1 MSDTAVTKLRNKS
14 SASRS
19 SGTAM
24 PSSTHQAKRPY
35 AGSYSQ
41 TQAQITSYF
50 PPHPLSYDD
59 SSTASYLSTYSNSD
73 NVPNRQGTKFESS
86 SPLSPPLPAL
96 VQSNLLNVG
105 MRVRKAVPEGYK
117 TGSGYGGF
125 TLFSDTKVVSK
136 AAVSGPG
143 QGQKRNY
150 TGYNE
155 LNTSKELTPFCGIM
169 KVGGMAVQTGSSWV
183 DEDEVEDVPPEDN
196 LPFLSSQGST
206 ISTSSVDS
214 MSGLTGSGTKRRFS
228 EEEVEEEET
237 NKIWRDDRD
246 RYQSIDVGISPKS
259 KPASL
264 PGGLGS
270 RPLAMPKSRRK
281 RYQGS
286 GSNKWDAREGQE
298 NLNMMD
304 FEEAEFLDYASG
316 FRSGEVIMH
325 DV

>member
-1 MSDTAVTKLRNKS
+1 
-14 SASRS
+14 
-19 SGTAM
+19 
-24 PSSTHQAKRPY
+24 
-35 AGSYSQ
+35 
-41 TQAQITSYF
+41 
-50 PPHPLSYDD
+50 
-59 SSTASYLSTYSNSD
+59 
-73 NVPNRQGTKFESS
+73 
-86 SPLSPPLPAL
+86 

-136 AAVSGPG
+136 MAVSGPE
-143 QGQKRNY
+143 QVQKRNY

-155 LNTSKELTPFCGIM
+155 ANTSKELTPFCGIM
-169 KVGGMAVQTGSSWV
+169 KVGGMAVQTHPSWA
-183 DEDEVEDVPPEDN
+183 DEDEVEDVPAEDDI
-196 LPFLSSQGST
+196 PFLSSQGST
-206 ISTSSVDS
+206 ISTSSIAT
-214 MSGLTGSGTKRRFS
+214 MSSLTGFGTKRRFS
-228 EEEVEEEET
+228 EQDIEEEET
-237 NKIWRDDRD
+237 DRIWLDDRD
-246 RYQSIDVGISPKS
+246 RYQDVDLEISLKS

-286 GSNKWDAREGQE
+286 GSNKWDAGEGQE

-316 FRSGEVIMH
+316 FRSGEEVVMH
-325 DV
+325 DA